1 MGTKRTNGRT
11 AITPGSDPTG
21 RRQMMTNEMS
31 QSRSAGANT
40 MYTPEFLGFR
50 LLAAV
55 LFLSPRRL
63 GPLIEPRKASRNA
76 KFTVR
81 PQL

>member
-1 MGTKRTNGRT
+1 
-11 AITPGSDPTG
+11 
-21 RRQMMTNEMS
+21 
-31 QSRSAGANT
+31 

-55 LFLSPRRL
+55 LFLSLRRL